1 MFERF
6 SLLVGQAFAR
16 VAGLK
21 REEGQGTVEY
31 AIISGLIVT
40 GLLAIV
46 VALGIWVKNKHNT
59 LKTNLGA

>member
-1 MFERF
+1 MPHSAKRF
-6 SLLVGQAFAR
+6 LSDDQ
-16 VAGLK
+16 GL
-21 REEGQGTVEY
+21 ETVEY

-40 GLLAIV
+40 GLLAII